1 MTTKRIIYSI
11 FWVHILLSFCWWALH
26 ICLPADLRMEPLFDT
41 LLYYGMLCT
50 LPIWLYPIG
59 KVIRKS
65 FNYNEI
71 LGVLVIILMSVIVLV
86 CGVVGLFVF
95 SIDGPKAVWYKDKTH
110 IITDGYAS
118 QVCSFF
124 VCDRGVI
131 VDKVKSQGFTG
142 DSPIIPDSAQWKFYD
157 QWGALIA
164 WSDNKLDEGRGMK
177 AYNLFITDSLLYKR
191 HQKEVLNLRKSYL
204 MKERNYV
211 LNGHLS
217 CYGRS
222 LPNYEFEYNTRTRM
236 MSVDGG
242 GFDSKTDVSFKLSQ
256 EANDSIV
263 AFIHQHPEEYIDHD
277 EDVEHYGQGDVCVW
291 LDVNRRTVF
300 DCDNSDF
307 AHMPVPFQNI
317 IRLFA
322 NKHVRGRD
330 LLQVVDNIHH

>member
-1 MTTKRIIYSI
+1 
-11 FWVHILLSFCWWALH
+11 
-26 ICLPADLRMEPLFDT
+26 MEPLFDT
-41 LLYYGMLCT
+41 LLYYGMLGT

-59 KVIRKS
+59 KIIRKS

-95 SIDGPKAVWYKDKTH
+95 TIEAPKTVWYEDKNH
-110 IITDGYAS
+110 IITNGYAS
-118 QVCSFF
+118 VGSFF
-124 VCDRGVI
+124 VCDRGGI
-131 VDKVKSQGFTG
+131 VNKVRYTELLRE
-142 DSPIIPDSAQWKFYD
+142 SPIIPDSAQWKFYD
-157 QWGALIA
+157 QWGVLVA
-164 WSDNKLDEGRGMK
+164 WSDNKLDEDRGMK
-177 AYNLFITDSLLYKR
+177 AYSLFVTDSLLYKR
-191 HQKEVLNLRKSYL
+191 HQKEILNLRKSYL

-222 LPNYEFEYNTRTRM
+222 LPNYEFEYNTRTRI
-236 MSVDGG
+236 MSVEGG
-242 GFDSKTDVSFKLSQ
+242 GFDSKNEVSFKLSQ

-263 AFIHQHPEEYIDHD
+263 AFIHQHPEASINYDG
-277 EDVEHYGQGDVCVW
+277 DVEQYGQGDVCVW
-291 LDVNRRTVF
+291 LNVNRRTVF

-307 AHMPVPFQNI
+307 AQMPAPFQNI

-330 LLQVVDNIHH
+330 LLKVVDNIHH

>member
-1 MTTKRIIYSI
+1 MTTKRIVYSI
-11 FWVHILLSFCWWALH
+11 FLLHILLCFSWWILH
-26 ICLPADLRMEPLFDT
+26 MCLSDDLQLNVVLDSI
-41 LLYYGMLCT
+41 LYYGMLCT
-50 LPIWLYPIG
+50 LPIWLYPIVR
-59 KVIRKS
+59 VIKKT

-71 LGVLVIILMSVIVLV
+71 LGVLAIILISGIVF
-86 CGVVGLFVF
+86 VVWFIGLLLFT
-95 SIDGPKAVWYKDKTH
+95 IEAPKTVWYEDKNH
-110 IITDGYAS
+110 IITNGYAS
-118 QVCSFF
+118 VGSFF
-124 VCDRGVI
+124 VCDRGGI
-131 VDKVKSQGFTG
+131 VNKVRYTELLRE
-142 DSPIIPDSAQWKFYD
+142 SPIIPDSAQWKFYD
-157 QWGALIA
+157 QWGVLIA
-164 WSDNKLDEGRGMK
+164 WSDNKLDDDRGMK
-177 AYNLFITDSLLYKR
+177 AYSLFVTDSLLYKR
-191 HQKEVLNLRKSYL
+191 HKKEVLNLRKSYL

-242 GFDSKTDVSFKLSQ
+242 GFDSKNEVSFKLSQ

-263 AFIHQHPEEYIDHD
+263 TFIHQHPEEYISYN
-277 EDVEHYGQGDVCVW
+277 EEVEHYGQGDVCVW

-307 AHMPVPFQNI
+307 AHMPAPFQNI

>member
-1 MTTKRIIYSI
+1 MCLSDDLQLNVVLDSI
-11 FWVHILLSFCWWALH
+11 
-26 ICLPADLRMEPLFDT
+26 
-41 LLYYGMLCT
+41 LYYGMLCT
-50 LPIWLYPIG
+50 LPIWLYPIVR
-59 KVIRKS
+59 VIKKT

-71 LGVLVIILMSVIVLV
+71 LGVLAIILISGIVF
-86 CGVVGLFVF
+86 VVWFIGLLLFT
-95 SIDGPKAVWYKDKTH
+95 IEAPKTVWYEDKNH
-110 IITDGYAS
+110 IITNGYAS
-118 QVCSFF
+118 VGSFF
-124 VCDRGVI
+124 VCDRGGI
-131 VDKVKSQGFTG
+131 VNKVRYTELLRE
-142 DSPIIPDSAQWKFYD
+142 SPIIPDSAQWKFYD
-157 QWGALIA
+157 QWGVLIA

-242 GFDSKTDVSFKLSQ
+242 GFDSKNEVSFKLSQ

-263 AFIHQHPEEYIDHD
+263 AFIHQHPEEYISYN

-291 LDVNRRTVF
+291 LNVNRRTVF

-307 AHMPVPFQNI
+307 AQMPAPFQNI

>member
-1 MTTKRIIYSI
+1 MTTKRIVYSI
-11 FWVHILLSFCWWALH
+11 FLLHILLCFSWWILH
-26 ICLPADLRMEPLFDT
+26 MCLSDNLQLNVVLDSI
-41 LLYYGMLCT
+41 LYYGMLCT
-50 LPIWLYPIG
+50 LPIWLYPIVR
-59 KVIRKS
+59 VIKKT

-71 LGVLVIILMSVIVLV
+71 LGVLAIILISGIVF
-86 CGVVGLFVF
+86 VVGFIGLLLFT
-95 SIDGPKAVWYKDKTH
+95 IEAPKTVWYEDKNH

-118 QVCSFF
+118 VGSFF
-124 VCDRGVI
+124 VCDRGGI
-131 VDKVKSQGFTG
+131 VNKVRYTELLRE
-142 DSPIIPDSAQWKFYD
+142 SPIIPDSAQWKFYD
-157 QWGALIA
+157 QWGVLIA

-177 AYNLFITDSLLYKR
+177 AYSLFVTDSLLYKR

-242 GFDSKTDVSFKLSQ
+242 GFDSKNEVSFKLSQ

-291 LDVNRRTVF
+291 LNVNRRTVF

-307 AHMPVPFQNI
+307 AQMPAPFQNI
-317 IRLFA
+317 IRLLA

>member
-1 MTTKRIIYSI
+1 MCLSDDLQLNVVLDSI
-11 FWVHILLSFCWWALH
+11 
-26 ICLPADLRMEPLFDT
+26 
-41 LLYYGMLCT
+41 LYYGMLCT
-50 LPIWLYPIG
+50 LPIWLYPIVR
-59 KVIRKS
+59 VIKKT

-71 LGVLVIILMSVIVLV
+71 LGVLAIILISGIVF
-86 CGVVGLFVF
+86 VVGFIGLLLFT
-95 SIDGPKAVWYKDKTH
+95 IEAPKTVWYEDKNH
-110 IITDGYAS
+110 IITNGYAS
-118 QVCSFF
+118 VGSFF
-124 VCDRGVI
+124 VCDRGGI
-131 VDKVKSQGFTG
+131 VNKVRYTELLRE
-142 DSPIIPDSAQWKFYD
+142 SPIIPDSAQWKFYD
-157 QWGALIA
+157 QWGVLIA

-177 AYNLFITDSLLYKR
+177 AYSLFVTDSLLYKR

-204 MKERNYV
+204 MKERNYI

-222 LPNYEFEYNTRTRM
+222 LPNYEFEYNTRTRI

-242 GFDSKTDVSFKLSQ
+242 GFNSKNEVSFKLSQ
-256 EANDSIV
+256 EANDSIL
-263 AFIHQHPEEYIDHD
+263 AFIHQYPEEYIDHD

-307 AHMPVPFQNI
+307 AQMPAPFQNI

-330 LLQVVDNIHH
+330 LLQVVDKAE

>member
-1 MTTKRIIYSI
+1 
-11 FWVHILLSFCWWALH
+11 
-26 ICLPADLRMEPLFDT
+26 
-41 LLYYGMLCT
+41 
-50 LPIWLYPIG
+50 
-59 KVIRKS
+59 
-65 FNYNEI
+65 
-71 LGVLVIILMSVIVLV
+71 
-86 CGVVGLFVF
+86 
-95 SIDGPKAVWYKDKTH
+95 
-110 IITDGYAS
+110 
-118 QVCSFF
+118 
-124 VCDRGVI
+124 
-131 VDKVKSQGFTG
+131 
-142 DSPIIPDSAQWKFYD
+142 
-157 QWGALIA
+157 
-164 WSDNKLDEGRGMK
+164 MK

-204 MKERNYV
+204 MKERNYI

-222 LPNYEFEYNTRTRM
+222 LPNYEFEYNTRTRI

-242 GFDSKTDVSFKLSQ
+242 GFDSKNEVSFKLSQ

-307 AHMPVPFQNI
+307 AHMPAPFQNI

-330 LLQVVDNIHH
+330 LLQVVDKAE

>member
-1 MTTKRIIYSI
+1 MTTKRIVYSI
-11 FWVHILLSFCWWALH
+11 FLLHILLCFSWWILH
-26 ICLPADLRMEPLFDT
+26 MCLSDDLQLNVVLDSI
-41 LLYYGMLCT
+41 LYYGMLCT
-50 LPIWLYPIG
+50 LPIWLYPIVR
-59 KVIRKS
+59 VIKKT

-71 LGVLVIILMSVIVLV
+71 LGVLAIILISGIVF
-86 CGVVGLFVF
+86 VVGFIGLLLFT
-95 SIDGPKAVWYKDKTH
+95 IEAPKTVWYEDKNH
-110 IITDGYAS
+110 IITNGYAS
-118 QVCSFF
+118 VGSFF
-124 VCDRGVI
+124 VCDRGGI
-131 VDKVKSQGFTG
+131 VNKVRYTELLRE
-142 DSPIIPDSAQWKFYD
+142 SPIIPDSAQWKFYD
-157 QWGALIA
+157 QWGVLIA

-177 AYNLFITDSLLYKR
+177 AYSLFITDSLLYKR

-291 LDVNRRTVF
+291 LNVNRRTVF

-307 AHMPVPFQNI
+307 AHMPAPFQNI

>member
-1 MTTKRIIYSI
+1 MTTKRIVYSI
-11 FWVHILLSFCWWALH
+11 FLLHILLCFSWWILH
-26 ICLPADLRMEPLFDT
+26 MCLSDDLQLNVVLDSI
-41 LLYYGMLCT
+41 LYYGMLCT
-50 LPIWLYPIG
+50 LPIWLYPIVR
-59 KVIRKS
+59 VIKKT

-71 LGVLVIILMSVIVLV
+71 LGVLAIILISGIVF
-86 CGVVGLFVF
+86 VVGFIGLLLFT
-95 SIDGPKAVWYKDKTH
+95 IEAPKTVWYEDKNH
-110 IITDGYAS
+110 IITNGYAS
-118 QVCSFF
+118 VGSFF
-124 VCDRGVI
+124 VCDRGGI
-131 VDKVKSQGFTG
+131 VNKVRYTELLRE
-142 DSPIIPDSAQWKFYD
+142 SPIIPDSAQWKFYD
-157 QWGALIA
+157 QWGVLIA

-177 AYNLFITDSLLYKR
+177 AYSLFVTDSLLYKR

-263 AFIHQHPEEYIDHD
+263 AFIHQHPEEYISYN
-277 EDVEHYGQGDVCVW
+277 EEVEHYGQGDVCVW
-291 LDVNRRTVF
+291 LNVNRRTVF

-330 LLQVVDNIHH
+330 LLQVVDIIHH

>member
-1 MTTKRIIYSI
+1 MCLSDDLQLNVVLDSI
-11 FWVHILLSFCWWALH
+11 
-26 ICLPADLRMEPLFDT
+26 
-41 LLYYGMLCT
+41 LYYGMLCT
-50 LPIWLYPIG
+50 LPIWLYPIVR
-59 KVIRKS
+59 VIKKT

-71 LGVLVIILMSVIVLV
+71 LGVLAIILISGIVF
-86 CGVVGLFVF
+86 VVWFIGLLLFT
-95 SIDGPKAVWYKDKTH
+95 IEAPKTVWYEDKNH
-110 IITDGYAS
+110 IITNGYAS
-118 QVCSFF
+118 VGSFF
-124 VCDRGVI
+124 VCDRGGI
-131 VDKVKSQGFTG
+131 VNKVRYTELLRE
-142 DSPIIPDSAQWKFYD
+142 SPIIPDSAQWKFYD

-177 AYNLFITDSLLYKR
+177 AYSLFITDSLLYKR

-291 LDVNRRTVF
+291 LNVNRRTVF

-307 AHMPVPFQNI
+307 AHMPAPFQNI

-330 LLQVVDNIHH
+330 LLQVVDKAK

>member
-1 MTTKRIIYSI
+1 M
-11 FWVHILLSFCWWALH
+11 
-26 ICLPADLRMEPLFDT
+26 CLPDGLRLNVVLDS
-41 LLYYGMLCT
+41 LLYYGMLCI

-59 KVIRKS
+59 RVIRKS
-65 FNYNEI
+65 LNHNKL
-71 LGVLVIILMSVIVLV
+71 LGVLVIILSSVVVLV
-86 CGVVGLFVF
+86 GGFIALLVF
-95 SIDGPKAVWYKDKTH
+95 IFSGPKSVWYKDKTYV
-110 IITDGYAS
+110 ITEGSALSIY
-118 QVCSFF
+118 SFF
-124 VCDRGVI
+124 VCDRGGI
-131 VDKVKSQGFTG
+131 VDKVKYKGVTG
-142 DSPIIPDSAQWKFYD
+142 GSPLIPDSAQWKFYD

-177 AYNLFITDSLLYKR
+177 AYSLFITDSLLYKR

-242 GFDSKTDVSFKLSQ
+242 GFDSKNEVSFKLSQ

-263 AFIHQHPEEYIDHD
+263 AFIHQHPEEYISYN
-277 EDVEHYGQGDVCVW
+277 EEVEHYGQGDVCVW
-291 LDVNRRTVF
+291 LNVNRRTVF

-307 AHMPVPFQNI
+307 AQMPVPFQNI

-330 LLQVVDNIHH
+330 LLKVVDKAK

>member
-1 MTTKRIIYSI
+1 
-11 FWVHILLSFCWWALH
+11 
-26 ICLPADLRMEPLFDT
+26 MEPLFDT
-41 LLYYGMLCT
+41 LLYYGMLGT

-71 LGVLVIILMSVIVLV
+71 LGVLAIILIS
-86 CGVVGLFVF
+86 GVVFVIGFIGLYLFT
-95 SIDGPKAVWYKDKTH
+95 IEAPKTVSYEDKNH
-110 IITDGYAS
+110 IITNGYAS
-118 QVCSFF
+118 VGSFF
-124 VCDRGVI
+124 VCDRGGI
-131 VDKVKSQGFTG
+131 VNKVRYTELLRE
-142 DSPIIPDSAQWKFYD
+142 SPIIPDSAQWKFYD
-157 QWGALIA
+157 QWGVLIA

-177 AYNLFITDSLLYKR
+177 AYSLFVTDSLLYKR

-236 MSVDGG
+236 MSVDRG
-242 GFDSKTDVSFKLSQ
+242 GFDSKNEVSFKLSQ
-256 EANDSIV
+256 ETNDSIV
-263 AFIHQHPEEYIDHD
+263 TFIHQHPEASINYDG
-277 EDVEHYGQGDVCVW
+277 DVEQYGQGDVCVW
-291 LDVNRRTVF
+291 LKVNRRTVF

-330 LLQVVDNIHH
+330 LLKVVDNIHH

>member
-1 MTTKRIIYSI
+1 MTTKRIVYSI

-41 LLYYGMLCT
+41 LLYYGMLGT

-95 SIDGPKAVWYKDKTH
+95 TIEAPKTVWYEDKNH
-110 IITDGYAS
+110 IITNGYAS
-118 QVCSFF
+118 VGSFF
-124 VCDRGVI
+124 VCDRGGI
-131 VDKVKSQGFTG
+131 VNKVRYTELLRE
-142 DSPIIPDSAQWKFYD
+142 SPIIPDSAQWKFYD

-177 AYNLFITDSLLYKR
+177 AYSLFVTDSLLYKR

-204 MKERNYV
+204 MKERNYI
-211 LNGHLS
+211 LDCHLF
-217 CYGRS
+217 CYGSS
-222 LPNYEFEYNTRTRM
+222 LPNYEFEYNTRTRI
-236 MSVDGG
+236 MSIDEG
-242 GFDSKTDVSFKLSQ
+242 GFVSKNKVSFKLSQ
-256 EANDSIV
+256 ETNDSIV
-263 AFIHQHPEEYIDHD
+263 TFIHQHPEASINYDG
-277 EDVEHYGQGDVCVW
+277 DVEQYGQGDVCVW
-291 LDVNRRTVF
+291 LEVNRRSVF

-307 AHMPVPFQNI
+307 AQMPVPFQNI

-330 LLQVVDNIHH
+330 LLKVVDKAK

>member
-1 MTTKRIIYSI
+1 MTVKRIVYFI
-11 FWVHILLSFCWWALH
+11 FLLHILLCFSWWILH
-26 ICLPADLRMEPLFDT
+26 MCLSNDLRLNVVLDSI
-41 LLYYGMLCT
+41 LYYGMLCT
-50 LPIWLYPIG
+50 LPIWLYPIVR
-59 KVIRKS
+59 VIKKT

-71 LGVLVIILMSVIVLV
+71 LGVLAIILISGIVF
-86 CGVVGLFVF
+86 VVGFIGLLLFTIEAPR
-95 SIDGPKAVWYKDKTH
+95 SVWYKDKTH
-110 IITDGYAS
+110 VITEGYALS
-118 QVCSFF
+118 KYSFF
-124 VCDRGVI
+124 VCDRGGI
-131 VDKVKSQGFTG
+131 VDKVKYKGFTG
-142 DSPIIPDSAQWKFYD
+142 DSPIILDSTQWKFYD
-157 QWGALIA
+157 QWGVLVA
-164 WSDNKLDEGRGMK
+164 WSDNKLDEDRGMK
-177 AYNLFITDSLLYKR
+177 AYSLFVTDSLLYKR

-204 MKERNYV
+204 MKERNYI

-222 LPNYEFEYNTRTRM
+222 LPNYEFEYNTRTRI

-242 GFDSKTDVSFKLSQ
+242 GFDSKNEVSFKLSQ

-291 LDVNRRTVF
+291 LNVNRRTVF

-307 AHMPVPFQNI
+307 AHMPAPFQNI

-330 LLQVVDNIHH
+330 LLQVVDKAE

>member
-1 MTTKRIIYSI
+1 MTTKRIVYSI
-11 FWVHILLSFCWWALH
+11 FLLHILLCFSWWILH
-26 ICLPADLRMEPLFDT
+26 MCLSDDLQLNVVLDSI
-41 LLYYGMLCT
+41 LYYGMLCT
-50 LPIWLYPIG
+50 LPIWLYPIVR
-59 KVIRKS
+59 VIKKT

-71 LGVLVIILMSVIVLV
+71 LGVLAIILISGIVF
-86 CGVVGLFVF
+86 VVGFIGLLLFT
-95 SIDGPKAVWYKDKTH
+95 IEAPKTVWYEDKNH
-110 IITDGYAS
+110 IITNGYAS
-118 QVCSFF
+118 VGSFF
-124 VCDRGVI
+124 VCDRGGI
-131 VDKVKSQGFTG
+131 VNKVRYTELLRE
-142 DSPIIPDSAQWKFYD
+142 SPIIPDSAQWKFYD
-157 QWGALIA
+157 QWGVLIA

-177 AYNLFITDSLLYKR
+177 AYSLFVTDSLLYKR

-204 MKERNYV
+204 MKERNYI

-242 GFDSKTDVSFKLSQ
+242 GFNSKDEVSFKLSQ

-263 AFIHQHPEEYIDHD
+263 AFIQQHPEEYIDHD

-300 DCDNSDF
+300 DCDNSYF

>member
-1 MTTKRIIYSI
+1 MTTKRIVYSI
-11 FWVHILLSFCWWALH
+11 FLLHILLCFSWWILH
-26 ICLPADLRMEPLFDT
+26 MCLSDDLQLNVVLDSI
-41 LLYYGMLCT
+41 LYYGMLCT
-50 LPIWLYPIG
+50 LPIWLYPIVR
-59 KVIRKS
+59 VIKKT

-71 LGVLVIILMSVIVLV
+71 LGVLAIILISGIVF
-86 CGVVGLFVF
+86 VVWFIGLYLFT
-95 SIDGPKAVWYKDKTH
+95 IEAPKTVWYEDKNH
-110 IITDGYAS
+110 IITNGYAS
-118 QVCSFF
+118 VGSFF
-124 VCDRGVI
+124 VCDRGGI
-131 VDKVKSQGFTG
+131 VNKVRYTELLR

-157 QWGALIA
+157 QWGVLVA
-164 WSDNKLDEGRGMK
+164 WSDNKLDEARGMK

-204 MKERNYV
+204 MKERNYI

-222 LPNYEFEYNTRTRM
+222 LPNYEFEYNTRTRI
-236 MSVDGG
+236 MSVDEG
-242 GFDSKTDVSFKLSQ
+242 GFDSKNEVSFKLSQ

-263 AFIHQHPEEYIDHD
+263 TFIHQHSEEYIDHE

-307 AHMPVPFQNI
+307 AQMPVPFQNI

-330 LLQVVDNIHH
+330 LLKVVDKAK

>member
-1 MTTKRIIYSI
+1 MTTKRIVYSI
-11 FWVHILLSFCWWALH
+11 FLLHILLCFSWWILH
-26 ICLPADLRMEPLFDT
+26 MCLSDDLQLNVVLDSI
-41 LLYYGMLCT
+41 LYYGMLCT
-50 LPIWLYPIG
+50 LPIWLYPIVR
-59 KVIRKS
+59 VIKKT

-71 LGVLVIILMSVIVLV
+71 LGVLAIILISGIVF
-86 CGVVGLFVF
+86 VVWFIGLLLFT
-95 SIDGPKAVWYKDKTH
+95 IEAPKTVWYEDKNH
-110 IITDGYAS
+110 IITNGYAS
-118 QVCSFF
+118 VGSFF
-124 VCDRGVI
+124 VCDRGGI
-131 VDKVKSQGFTG
+131 VNKVRYTELLRE
-142 DSPIIPDSAQWKFYD
+142 SPIIPDSAQWKFYD

-177 AYNLFITDSLLYKR
+177 AYSLFVTDSLLYKR

-204 MKERNYV
+204 MKERNYI

-242 GFDSKTDVSFKLSQ
+242 GFDSKNEVSFKLSQ

>member
-1 MTTKRIIYSI
+1 
-11 FWVHILLSFCWWALH
+11 
-26 ICLPADLRMEPLFDT
+26 MEPLFDT

-71 LGVLVIILMSVIVLV
+71 LGVLVIILTSGLVLV
-86 CGVVGLFVF
+86 GGLVGLLVF
-95 SIDGPKAVWYKDKTH
+95 TFSGPRSVWYKDKTH
-110 IITDGYAS
+110 IITEGYVLS
-118 QVCSFF
+118 KYSFF
-124 VCDRGVI
+124 VCDRGGI
-131 VDKVKSQGFTG
+131 VDKVEYAGNVG

-157 QWGALIA
+157 QWGVLIA
-164 WSDNKLDEGRGMK
+164 WSDNKLDDDRGMK
-177 AYNLFITDSLLYKR
+177 AYSLFVTDSLLYKR

-204 MKERNYV
+204 MKERNYI

-222 LPNYEFEYNTRTRM
+222 LPNYEFEYNTRTRI

-242 GFDSKTDVSFKLSQ
+242 GFDSKNEVSFKLSQ

-300 DCDNSDF
+300 DCDNSNF
-307 AHMPVPFQNI
+307 AHMPAPFQNI

-330 LLQVVDNIHH
+330 LLQVVDKAE

>member
-1 MTTKRIIYSI
+1 MTTKRIVYSI

-41 LLYYGMLCT
+41 LLYYGMLGT

-95 SIDGPKAVWYKDKTH
+95 TIEAPKTVWYEDKNH

-118 QVCSFF
+118 VGSFF
-124 VCDRGVI
+124 VCDRGGI
-131 VDKVKSQGFTG
+131 VNKVRSKGRLR
-142 DSPIIPDSAQWKFYD
+142 DSPLIPDSAQWKFYD
-157 QWGALIA
+157 QWGVLVA
-164 WSDNKLDEGRGMK
+164 WSDNKLDDDRGMK
-177 AYNLFITDSLLYKR
+177 AYSLFVTDSLLYKR
-191 HQKEVLNLRKSYL
+191 HQKEILNLRKSYL
-204 MKERNYV
+204 MKERNYI
-211 LNGHLS
+211 LNCHLL
-217 CYGRS
+217 CYGSS
-222 LPNYEFEYNTRTRM
+222 LPNYEFEYNTRTRI
-236 MSVDGG
+236 MSIDDDGID
-242 GFDSKTDVSFKLSQ
+242 FKNKISFKLSQ

-263 AFIHQHPEEYIDHD
+263 TFIHQHPEAYINYDG
-277 EDVEHYGQGDVCVW
+277 EVEHYGQGDVCVW
-291 LDVNRRTVF
+291 LEVNRRTVF

-307 AHMPVPFQNI
+307 AQMPVPFQNI

-330 LLQVVDNIHH
+330 LLKVVDKAK

>member
-1 MTTKRIIYSI
+1 MTTKRIVYSI
-11 FWVHILLSFCWWALH
+11 FLLHILLCFSWWILH
-26 ICLPADLRMEPLFDT
+26 MCLSDDLQLNVVLDSI
-41 LLYYGMLCT
+41 LYYGMLCT
-50 LPIWLYPIG
+50 LPIWLYPIVR
-59 KVIRKS
+59 VIKKT

-71 LGVLVIILMSVIVLV
+71 LGVLAIILISGIVF
-86 CGVVGLFVF
+86 VVWFIGLLLFT
-95 SIDGPKAVWYKDKTH
+95 IEAPKTVWYEDKNH
-110 IITDGYAS
+110 IITNGYAS
-118 QVCSFF
+118 VGSFF
-124 VCDRGVI
+124 VCDRGGI
-131 VDKVKSQGFTG
+131 VNKVRYTELLRE
-142 DSPIIPDSAQWKFYD
+142 SPIIPDSAQWKFYD
-157 QWGALIA
+157 QWGVLIA

-177 AYNLFITDSLLYKR
+177 AYSLFITDSLLYKR

-291 LDVNRRTVF
+291 LNVNRRTVF

-307 AHMPVPFQNI
+307 AHMPAPFQNI

>member
-1 MTTKRIIYSI
+1 MTTKRIVYSI
-11 FWVHILLSFCWWALH
+11 FLLHILLCFSWWILH
-26 ICLPADLRMEPLFDT
+26 MCLSDDLQLNVVLDSI
-41 LLYYGMLCT
+41 LYYGMLCT
-50 LPIWLYPIG
+50 LPIWLYPIVR
-59 KVIRKS
+59 VIKKT

-71 LGVLVIILMSVIVLV
+71 LGVLAIILISGIVF
-86 CGVVGLFVF
+86 VVWFIGLYLFT
-95 SIDGPKAVWYKDKTH
+95 IEAPKTVWYEDKNH
-110 IITDGYAS
+110 IITNGYAS
-118 QVCSFF
+118 VGSFF
-124 VCDRGVI
+124 VCDRGGI
-131 VDKVKSQGFTG
+131 VNKVRYTELLRE
-142 DSPIIPDSAQWKFYD
+142 SPIIPDSAQWKFYD
-157 QWGALIA
+157 QWGVLIA

-177 AYNLFITDSLLYKR
+177 AYSLFITDSLLYKR

-291 LDVNRRTVF
+291 LNVNRRTVF

-307 AHMPVPFQNI
+307 AHMPAPFQNI

>member
-1 MTTKRIIYSI
+1 MTTKRIVYSI
-11 FWVHILLSFCWWALH
+11 FLLHVLLCFSWWILHMCLSD
-26 ICLPADLRMEPLFDT
+26 DLQLNVVLDSI
-41 LLYYGMLCT
+41 LYYGMLCT
-50 LPIWLYPIG
+50 LPIWLYPIVR
-59 KVIRKS
+59 VIKKT

-71 LGVLVIILMSVIVLV
+71 LGVLAIILISGIVF
-86 CGVVGLFVF
+86 VVWFIGLLLFT
-95 SIDGPKAVWYKDKTH
+95 IEAPKTVWYEDKNH
-110 IITDGYAS
+110 IITNGYAS
-118 QVCSFF
+118 VGSFF
-124 VCDRGVI
+124 VCDRGGI
-131 VDKVKSQGFTG
+131 VNKVRYTELLRE
-142 DSPIIPDSAQWKFYD
+142 SPIIPDSAQWKFYD
-157 QWGALIA
+157 QWGVLIA

-242 GFDSKTDVSFKLSQ
+242 GFDSKNEVSFKLSQ

-263 AFIHQHPEEYIDHD
+263 AFIHQHPEEYIDYD
-277 EDVEHYGQGDVCVW
+277 EEVEHYGQGDVCVW
-291 LDVNRRTVF
+291 LNVNRRTVF

-307 AHMPVPFQNI
+307 AHMPAPFQNI

-330 LLQVVDNIHH
+330 LLKVVDNIHH

>member
-1 MTTKRIIYSI
+1 
-11 FWVHILLSFCWWALH
+11 
-26 ICLPADLRMEPLFDT
+26 MEPLFDT
-41 LLYYGMLCT
+41 LLYYGMLGT
-50 LPIWLYPIG
+50 LPIWFYPMG

-95 SIDGPKAVWYKDKTH
+95 TIEAPKTVWYEDKNH
-110 IITDGYAS
+110 IITNGYAS
-118 QVCSFF
+118 VGSFF
-124 VCDRGVI
+124 VCDRGGI
-131 VDKVKSQGFTG
+131 VNKVRYTELLRE
-142 DSPIIPDSAQWKFYD
+142 SPIIPDSAQWKFYD
-157 QWGALIA
+157 QWGVLIA

-177 AYNLFITDSLLYKR
+177 AYSLFVTDSLLYKR

-236 MSVDGG
+236 MSVDRG
-242 GFDSKTDVSFKLSQ
+242 GFDSKNEVSFKLSQ
-256 EANDSIV
+256 ETNDSIV
-263 AFIHQHPEEYIDHD
+263 TFIHQHPEASINYDG
-277 EDVEHYGQGDVCVW
+277 DVEHYGQGDVCVW
-291 LDVNRRTVF
+291 LEVNRRSVF

-307 AHMPVPFQNI
+307 AQMPVPFQNI

-330 LLQVVDNIHH
+330 LFKVVDKAK